1 MPGLTIF
8 NLRFDAAGMRNS
20 TEVPYVPA
28 SVKENKPAE
37 FFHNSPI
44 NDGIAVVPS
53 KLTEYPYFPAGPL
66 RFAFQFPLGD
76 VVEVKNSL
84 LLSVETP
91 VGVNGVTLTLAR
103 TSDGIVNVPPEAVL
117 IVPCKFPLL

>member
-1 MPGLTIF
+1 MKF
-8 NLRFDAAGMRNS
+8 AAAGRRNS

-28 SVKENKPAE
+28 SVNENRPAE
-37 FFHNSPI
+37 FFHNTPT

-53 KLTEYPYFPAGPL
+53 KLTEYEYFPAGPL

-91 VGVNGVTLTLAR
+91 VGVNGVTLTRAR